1 MTAFCRLPPVLE
13 HVHARL
19 TATVSCCCINTRR
32 HDRAIRRA
40 KHSSGLADPR
50 EYESRLL
57 SLPPLLPLPPA
68 MPAPWA
74 IILVAPLVAA
84 GDDLSDFS
92 NNLAQD
98 LGPLLAL
105 FGESIT
111 RQYLSEST
119 TFLDYLIFAL
129 CPIGIITAIVSA
141 IRVCGHPSLRA
152 FIGRSQEGSGVVE
165 AELCTSTSRDVC
177 ELFNQGG
184 ITRVL
189 GRPNVLELVCVQD
202 KSADPDPDP
211 DPDPDR
217 VTAPTAARHRAPMTA
232 AGDQKVQLFQDYLE
246 KMPDDHDEWK
256 KQKGSF
262 ATSSETDSGSGFAP
276 KPNLSLNVGI
286 KRQPL
291 WVFSLV
297 ALIGLV
303 FQAGLVV
310 LAGFGAWKWDW
321 GISQSFDSS
330 SKDYAPRMFISG
342 TALLCL
348 GMFGCA
354 AIVGQATSEVTYKRQ
369 KSSASSSRLIWL
381 QPGPQFVGDQS
392 FDPFVHLEDR
402 SKPLESWIS
411 SRKEPTGKKFQI
423 ATFAAT
429 MITLGGYVL
438 QFIGLRGMKAWV
450 SIAQLGITLIM
461 AFLRCLLRMQ
471 RLGPKDSEFAT
482 MPDLVSGYELDWL
495 AFRLALPGSPPRT
508 KTFME
513 NLRSSFSTGLG
524 RPPSNSPST
533 DRQLGDMHGS
543 YRAPSWHITGCAML
557 ATRGPD
563 DPELPSMNDAQRK
576 PHGADDVLERDGS
589 SSDTSNQ
596 PRNQVHMTT
605 QEMYEQLLSIRKTL
619 ANLTGNLSFEGLH
632 KSQYQYWADEQVRVR
647 SRAKQLAAAVGQAAD
662 SIIRLEH
669 EGHKRAEITLRIS
682 ASRPYGKLA
691 NEQFREQSLR
701 VMIRPPSTETHSGW
715 AIDPAQAEAILG
727 LWMWSLTYDK
737 RLRNK
742 DGIHNLRQVLDQR
755 DDEGLQIISAGL
767 DNEEWE
773 KTHNIQQEMELWLG
787 TSTTMIPKYT
797 LLVDQDDTLG
807 HGDLWVLKKG
817 HSDVWEKYNGKEAVK
832 DRPPHRFFGW
842 SIVYNTLGL
851 RPCEALSCAKSLR
864 RSSTQDHSQIHIRIQ
879 CAPRRHNLLN
889 QCSRELYISL
899 IGSLAP
905 LGGIDTSTVREHE
918 GSIQLDNRDVSM
930 IVDAFVQNGL
940 GSRTDALM
948 SIIPRFRNR
957 IRPQLREMMASILA
971 GADMYRQAGE
981 WNRSQLLLRWACR
994 EYLKP
999 QDHDSDSA
1007 AEDDLSAFSCVLQ
1020 KTGELY
1026 RWSLARTASLQ
1037 RREFGLSGIR
1047 WMYETYGRR
1056 PVSRATASVHLQG
1069 GDGSFEIVDRY
1080 NAVGTAFEATPAP
1093 SSTPPGTIHPL
1104 LQAIKDSDR
1113 ARALYHL
1120 CFTNE
1125 GEFGSKS
1132 LRPALPLAVR
1142 SNWTEVVDA
1151 ILELKGNIDSQDEG
1165 GRTAL
1170 SHCAEMGYEETLTRF
1185 LKLGAFADL
1194 ADGRGRTPL
1203 HWAALSGQAGIVR
1216 LLLQTG
1222 QVDWTRDD
1230 ADGQTALWCALGN
1243 DRMDIVQELLDAG
1256 VSLGQPNKNKESP
1269 LVWAAAEGK
1278 METMRSLIMAGADV
1292 CEADAKQQTPLFCA
1306 AMKGRT
1312 DAIRLLLE
1320 YKADVD
1326 QVCSIGRT
1334 PLSKAAEMGYVDV
1347 VRELIKAG
1355 ADIQHTGGGGWCPLC
1370 HAAMLGRASVM
1381 SVLISSGAEVD
1392 RACDRAR
1399 TPLSWVV
1406 ETGNTAAVQ
1415 LLIGEGAD
1423 VSRVDHLG
1431 RSCLYFAAEKGHED
1445 IVRIL
1450 LDCGA
1455 EVNRVTDFGRTALL
1469 SAAESGHEATVRLL
1483 INRGADVDHQTPNY
1497 RRTPL
1502 SRATERGF
1510 FGAVKALLSGGAT
1523 VDLADSYGKTPL
1535 LYAADRGDE
1544 DIVKILVESGANVGH
1559 KDDFGHTAV
1568 SRTHSQAIVQ
1578 FLYARGALPIAP

>member
-1 MTAFCRLPPVLE
+1 
-13 HVHARL
+13 
-19 TATVSCCCINTRR
+19 
-32 HDRAIRRA
+32 
-40 KHSSGLADPR
+40 
-50 EYESRLL
+50 
-57 SLPPLLPLPPA
+57 
-68 MPAPWA
+68 MPAGWA
-74 IILVAPLVAA
+74 IILVVPLVAA

-262 ATSSETDSGSGFAP
+262 ATSSETDSASGFAP

-392 FDPFVHLEDR
+392 FDAFVHLEDR

-450 SIAQLGITLIM
+450 SIAQLGITLVM

-662 SIIRLEH
+662 SIIRLEN

-727 LWMWSLTYDK
+727 LWMWSLTYDE
-737 RLRNK
+737 RLFNN
-742 DGIHNLRQVLDQR
+742 DGMHNLRQVSDQR
-755 DDEGLQIISAGL
+755 EDEGLQIISAGL
-767 DNEEWE
+767 DNDDWE
-773 KTHNIQQEMELWLG
+773 KMHNIQQEMDLWLG
-787 TSTTMIPKYT
+787 NSTAMIPKYT
-797 LLVDQDDTLG
+797 LLVDEDDTLG
-807 HGDLWVLKKG
+807 HGDLWVLQKG
-817 HSDVWEKYNGKEAVK
+817 HHDVWEKYKGKEQMR
-832 DRPPHRFFGW
+832 DRIPHRFFGW
-842 SIVYNTLGL
+842 NIVYQALGL
-851 RPCEALSCAKSLR
+851 RPCEAIRCAKSLR
-864 RSSTQDHSQIHIRIQ
+864 SISSYEKAQISVRIQ
-879 CAPRRHNLLN
+879 CAPRRHALLDL
-889 QCSRELYISL
+889 CGRGLYTSL
-899 IGSLAP
+899 IGSLTK
-905 LGGIDTSTVREHE
+905 LNGIATSTILEHE
-918 GSIQLDNRDVSM
+918 GQIQLESRDVSAM
-930 IVDAFVQNGL
+930 VDAFVTNGL
-940 GSRTDALM
+940 GSRTDAMM
-948 SIIPRFRNR
+948 SIIPEFRAR
-957 IRPQLREMMASILA
+957 LRPNTQDMLTSILN
-971 GADMYRQAGE
+971 GADTYRKAGE
-981 WNRSQLLLRWACR
+981 WDRSQLLLRWACR
-994 EYLKP
+994 EYSQP
-999 QDHDSDSA
+999 WDRGTDMPSA
-1007 AEDDLSAFSCVLQ
+1007 DNVAAFVRVLQ

-1026 RWSLARTASLQ
+1026 RWSLARDTTQQ
-1037 RREFGLSGIR
+1037 RRQFGLDGIR
-1047 WMYETYGRR
+1047 WLDGNYGNGSHLGEGGQTQRQDAEFERR
-1056 PVSRATASVHLQG
+1056 NEEVSKVIDRYKEIATAFAAGNRAASDPG
-1069 GDGSFEIVDRY
+1069 GTD
-1080 NAVGTAFEATPAP
+1080 
-1093 SSTPPGTIHPL
+1093 PPL
-1104 LQAIKDSDR
+1104 VQAIKSHDR
-1113 ARALYHL
+1113 AKTLYHL
-1120 CFTNE
+1120 CFVHE
-1125 GEFGSKS
+1125 GDFGSRK
-1132 LRPALPLAVR
+1132 LHPALPLAMR
-1142 SNWTEVVDA
+1142 NKWPEVVEA
-1151 ILELKGNIDSQDEG
+1151 ILELRGNIDSQDEG
-1165 GRTAL
+1165 GRTSA
-1170 SHCAEMGYEETLTRF
+1170 SHCAELGLETSLGDILR
-1185 LKLGAFADL
+1185 LGAFADL
-1194 ADGRGRTPL
+1194 ADIEGRTPV
-1203 HWAALSGQAGIVR
+1203 HWACLNGQEKTLKILVDTKQVDLHRSDAAGQSAIWHAMKSNNSAVVGYLCDVDIGVVEETNKVRETAIIWAVQHCNREVVQAMLSRLLDAKKDSIDQTDKSQQTLLYHAAKAGNAAAVNLLIEHGADMDRADELDWRPIEVAAERGHEETVRILLEAGANLVPESKDTRCLVARAAEAGQQAVLR
-1216 LLLQTG
+1216 LLLHHHRRPDIDRPSRQDRTPLCEAAAKG
-1222 QVDWTRDD
+1222 QYKV
-1230 ADGQTALWCALGN
+1230 AK
-1243 DRMDIVQELLDAG
+1243 MLLDSGASVNRADDVNRTWLYWAAEKG
-1256 VSLGQPNKNKESP
+1256 FYDMVSLLLAYGAEMDRSTNWGETPLYTAAVKGYTYVVKILLDHGANPNFVDSRNKERKTS
-1269 LVWAAAEGK
+1269 LLRAAERGH
-1278 METMRSLIMAGADV
+1278 L
-1292 CEADAKQQTPLFCA
+1292 
-1306 AMKGRT
+1306 
-1312 DAIRLLLE
+1312 AIVKLLLE
-1320 YKADVD
+1320 
-1326 QVCSIGRT
+1326 
-1334 PLSKAAEMGYVDV
+1334 
-1347 VRELIKAG
+1347 
-1355 ADIQHTGGGGWCPLC
+1355 HTANTNHL
-1370 HAAMLGRASVM
+1370 
-1381 SVLISSGAEVD
+1381 D
-1392 RACDRAR
+1392 RRQKTALMYAC
-1399 TPLSWVV
+1399 
-1406 ETGNTAAVQ
+1406 EN
-1415 LLIGEGAD
+1415 
-1423 VSRVDHLG
+1423 
-1431 RSCLYFAAEKGHED
+1431 GHED

-1450 LDCGA
+1450 LD
-1455 EVNRVTDFGRTALL
+1455 
-1469 SAAESGHEATVRLL
+1469 H
-1483 INRGADVDHQTPNY
+1483 GADVDNMDM
-1497 RRTPL
+1497 
-1502 SRATERGF
+1502 SERNALYYADKGWNKTIVQLLLDR
-1510 FGAVKALLSGGAT
+1510 GAVAT
-1523 VDLADSYGKTPL
+1523 AP
-1535 LYAADRGDE
+1535 RGT
-1544 DIVKILVESGANVGH
+1544 SN
-1559 KDDFGHTAV
+1559 
-1568 SRTHSQAIVQ
+1568 
-1578 FLYARGALPIAP
+1578 